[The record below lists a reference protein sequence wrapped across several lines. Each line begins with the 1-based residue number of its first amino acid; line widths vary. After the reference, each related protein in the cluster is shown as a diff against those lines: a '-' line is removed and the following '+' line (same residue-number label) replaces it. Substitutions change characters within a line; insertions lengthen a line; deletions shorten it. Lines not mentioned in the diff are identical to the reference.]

1 MILRLRII
9 APYSAIV
16 VITILFRGLLFLLL
30 VRNIIAH
37 LTMILSQIIPI
48 VIILTVHFIWIGF
61 CEVKYTTLFILFLKI
76 VIVLVVVLLVIKS
89 SILFIVRQLLLR
101 CELNCLDF
109 IVLFELLVLVL
120 TSILLL
126 FLQEFLIIIWLLND
140 VICRRRTR
148 VTVRYA
154 SRICRIQSLLFEV
167 RWLQLDLFQVLVLF
181 LIIHNQVLLFKLLIL
196 LSQFL

>member
-1 MILRLRII
+1 MVFRLRII

-16 VITILFRGLLFLLL
+16 VIAILFRGLLFLLL
-30 VRNIIAH
+30 VRHIIAH

-61 CEVKYTTLFILFLKI
+61 CEVKHTTLFILFFKI
-76 VIVLVVVLLVIKS
+76 VIVLVVVIKS

-101 CELNCLDF
+101 CKLNCLDF

-120 TSILLL
+120 TSILLF
-126 FLQEFLIIIWLLND
+126 FLQEFLIVIFQLLLND

-167 RWLQLDLFQVLVLF
+167 RWLQLDLFQVLF
-181 LIIHNQVLLFKLLIL
+181 LIIHNQVLLFKLLIF

>member
-9 APYSAIV
+9 APYSAID

-30 VRNIIAH
+30 VRHIIAH

-48 VIILTVHFIWIGF
+48 VIILTVHFIWICF
-61 CEVKYTTLFILFLKI
+61 CEVKHTTLFILFFKI
-76 VIVLVVVLLVIKS
+76 VIVLVVDIKS

-120 TSILLL
+120 TSIHLL

-167 RWLQLDLFQVLVLF
+167 RWLQLDLFQVLF
-181 LIIHNQVLLFKLLIL
+181 LIIHNQVLLFKLLIF

>member
-9 APYSAIV
+9 APYSAID

-30 VRNIIAH
+30 IVRHIIAH

-48 VIILTVHFIWIGF
+48 VIILTVHFIWICF
-61 CEVKYTTLFILFLKI
+61 CEVKHTTLFILFFKI
-76 VIVLVVVLLVIKS
+76 VIVLVIVIKS

-101 CELNCLDF
+101 CKLNCLDF

-181 LIIHNQVLLFKLLIL
+181 LIIHNQVLLFKLLIF